1 MNELTSLAQYGLTG
15 IAIALIIAIV
25 VIVKAFMNFV
35 KNHIEH
41 NTRSQQRLADTIEQ
55 LLRWLEHKNGK

>member
-1 MNELTSLAQYGLTG
+1 MNELTPLAQYGLTG

-25 VIVKAFMNFV
+25 IIVRTFMNFV

-41 NTRSQQRLADTIEQ
+41 NTRSQQRLADMIEI
-55 LLRWLEHKNGK
+55 LIDFLKNHK

>member
-15 IAIALIIAIV
+15 IAIALIIALV
-25 VIVKAFMNFV
+25 VIVKSFMNFV

-41 NTRSQQRLADTIEQ
+41 NSRSQQRLADMIEV
-55 LLRWLEHKNGK
+55 LIDFLKNHK

>member
-25 VIVKAFMNFV
+25 VIVKVFMNFV